1 MKDLIFPIGL
11 GVLMLSLGLSLTTDD
26 FRRALKYPR
35 AVIVALLCQ
44 TLLMPIACYF
54 IARAFALGPEL
65 AIGLMLLSATP
76 GGATANLYSHLAGGD
91 VALNI
96 TLTAINSVLA
106 LFTLPLILGFSL
118 LHFLD
123 ENKSIPLQVDKIIQT
138 LLIVIVPVTIGMY
151 LRHLKPAFALKM
163 EKPVKIMATLF
174 LIFIA
179 SVVVYGQ
186 WDMLVKHFPAV
197 GAAVTVFNV
206 LSLLAG
212 YLVAVWA
219 RLERR
224 QAIAIS
230 MEVGVHNGALAIA
243 IALSP
248 MILNNPTIAIPPTV
262 YGVLSMFIAAAF
274 AFAVVGMTKRAR
286 AS

>member
-11 GVLMLSLGLSLTTDD
+11 GILMLSLGLSLTTAD
-26 FRRALKYPR
+26 FRRALLYPR
-35 AVIVALLCQ
+35 AVIVALVCQ
-44 TLLMPIACYF
+44 IVIMPTACFF
-54 IARAFALGPEL
+54 IAKGFHLAPEL

-96 TLTAINSVLA
+96 TLTAVNSFLS

-123 ENKSIPLQVDKIIQT
+123 ESKSIPLQVDKIMQV
-138 LLIVIVPVTIGMY
+138 LLIVVVPVAIGMY
-151 LRHLKPAFALKM
+151 LRHLKPSLSARM

-174 LIFIA
+174 LVFIA
-179 SVVVYGQ
+179 TVVVYGQ
-186 WDMLVKHFPAV
+186 WHMLVEHFAAV
-197 GAAVTVFNV
+197 GAAVTVFNL
-206 LSLLAG
+206 LSLVAG
-212 YLVAVWA
+212 YAIALWA
-219 RLERR
+219 RLEKR

-230 MEVGVHNGALAIA
+230 MEVGIHNSALAIA
-243 IALSP
+243 LALSP
-248 MILNNPTIAIPPTV
+248 MILNSPAMAIPPTV

-274 AFAVVGMTKRAR
+274 GFVIHHKVQP
-286 AS
+286 S

>member
-11 GVLMLSLGLSLTTDD
+11 GILMLSLGLSLTTAD
-26 FRRALKYPR
+26 FRRALQYPR

-44 TLLMPIACYF
+44 TVLMPAACFF
-54 IARAFALGPEL
+54 IAKAFNLGPEL

-118 LHFLD
+118 LYFLD
-123 ENKSIPLQVDKIIQT
+123 ESKSIPLQVDKIIQV
-138 LLIVIVPVTIGMY
+138 LFIVIVPVAIGMY
-151 LRHLKPAFALKM
+151 LRHLKPALAVIM

-186 WDMLVKHFPAV
+186 WDMMVMHFPAV
-197 GAAVTVFNV
+197 GTAVTVFNV
-206 LSLLAG
+206 LSLVVG
-212 YLVAVWA
+212 YIIARWV
-219 RLERR
+219 RLEKR

-230 MEVGVHNGALAIA
+230 MEVGIHNSALAIA
-243 IALSP
+243 LALSP
-248 MILNNPTIAIPPTV
+248 MILNNPAIAIPPTV

-274 AFAVVGMTKRAR
+274 AAIIVNMKGMRTA
-286 AS
+286 

>member
-11 GVLMLSLGLSLTTDD
+11 GILMLSLGLSLTTAD
-26 FRRALKYPR
+26 FRRALLYPR
-35 AVIVALLCQ
+35 AVVVALLCQ
-44 TLLMPIACYF
+44 TVLMPVACFF
-54 IARAFALGPEL
+54 IAKGFQLSPEL

-76 GGATANLYSHLAGGD
+76 GGATANLYSHLSGGD

-118 LHFLD
+118 LHFPD
-123 ENKSIPLQVDKIIQT
+123 ESKQIPLQVDKIVQV
-138 LLIVIVPVTIGMY
+138 LLIVIVPVAIGMY
-151 LRHLKPAFALKM
+151 LRHLKPAFALQM

-174 LIFIA
+174 LVFIA

-186 WDMLVKHFPAV
+186 WDMLLLHFPAV

-206 LSLLAG
+206 MSLMVG
-212 YLVAVWA
+212 YAVARWA
-219 RLERR
+219 RLEKR
-224 QAIAIS
+224 QAIAIG

-243 IALSP
+243 LALSP
-248 MILNNPTIAIPPTV
+248 MILNNPAIAIPPTV
-262 YGVLSMFIAAAF
+262 YGVLSLFIAPAF
-274 AFAVVGMTKRAR
+274 GAVVANLKGAR
-286 AS
+286 TA